1 LHRQGIKFAKGLG
14 EDGTVDR
21 RSWMYSLPEKWT
33 VGILPALLSNFF
45 SSARTLRSSFLMR
58 HPLRTI
64 IHDLQSCLHFR
75 VYL

>member
-1 LHRQGIKFAKGLG
+1 
-14 EDGTVDR
+14 
-21 RSWMYSLPEKWT
+21 MYSLPEKWT
-33 VGILPALLSNFF
+33 VGILLALLSNFF

-75 VYL
+75 VYLRSFAVKKICKESALRGRIALP